1 MNLAAKPLHYRIIEI
16 QVTTFELLNYM
27 RQSKTVPSE
36 NLCVVSIQL
45 WQWLSTLS
53 TILAN
58 RLTGKP
64 MAMWLSGKAHCSEE
78 ARRAVAMPG
87 TNGTG
92 SNQIPDI
99 LQKWTLQYQNE
110 TTGRQDSAWPKPG
123 LASAVWQ
130 SVASDDSD
138 HAGLLHNIATA
149 PSVMHN
155 TTQHNTTQLNSTQ
168 HKTQHWHWQCLLL
181 SD

>member
-1 MNLAAKPLHYRIIEI
+1 MNLAAKPLHYRIIQI

-87 TNGTG
+87 TNDTG

-130 SVASDDSD
+130 VMIVIMLACCITLP
-138 HAGLLHNIATA
+138 LL
-149 PSVMHN
+149 PQSC
-155 TTQHNTTQLNSTQ
+155 TTQLNTKHNTADNACFCQ
-168 HKTQHWHWQCLLL
+168 IKPQQYNWPR
-181 SD
+181 